1 MGLKDDIYKAF
12 EKNLKY
18 IDDNDK
24 EVNPLDESNKGKAKV
39 EELAKDLSK
48 AIVEFIQAQTFTVTK
63 LNATQLGTTTLESKT
78 IPISGLLQPP
88 NAPTVPSTIPPLTI
102 PKITV
107 KVDENNQAVDNQLS
121 GTESLTSE
129 VKLKRAIE
137 V

>member
-1 MGLKDDIYKAF
+1 MGLKTDILKAF
-12 EKNLKY
+12 EKNLTHIEI
-18 IDDNDK
+18 IDDK
-24 EVNPLDESNKGKAKV
+24 SETVKPPTEEFSKLDI
-39 EELAKDLSK
+39 LATDLML
-48 AIVEFIQAQTFTVTK
+48 AIQDFIQAQTFTVTK